1 MNAPILSSLGGEPWN
16 VPWWKPAAGE
26 WKTLLYVVSIHLLA
40 LIGLVLFPWPG
51 WRILLVWFAVTWLG
65 GVGITICYHRSIAH
79 KALKLHRVIR
89 HLFIFFA
96 MFGGSGAPASWTANH
111 RQHHSRVETPE
122 DISSPWIGGFWWA
135 HLRWL
140 WQAGEVPL
148 SRWCPD
154 LNEPEYRF
162 WTRVQVV
169 VMILSLFG
177 GLPFGAAAFFWLG
190 PIRLVYALHGQCF
203 VNSVAHMRSGRKD
216 GEDSSQNL
224 VWLGFMQFFQGE
236 SWHANHHAKPYAAK
250 FGWRAVQIDFG
261 WYLIVLLER
270 LGLATQVRRPAA

>member
-26 WKTLLYVVSIHLLA
+26 WKTLLYVVSIHVLA

-140 WQAGEVPL
+140 WQGGEVPL

-162 WTRVQVV
+162 WTRVQIV

-190 PIRLVYALHGQCF
+190 PIPLLLQLGGRGAKTARTRRRTSSGSASCSSF
-203 VNSVAHMRSGRKD
+203 RERDGTPIITPSRMRR
-216 GEDSSQNL
+216 SSA
-224 VWLGFMQFFQGE
+224 GARYRSTSAG
-236 SWHANHHAKPYAAK
+236 
-250 FGWRAVQIDFG
+250 I
-261 WYLIVLLER
+261 
-270 LGLATQVRRPAA
+270 